1 MKTFARILIATM
13 AIAVFAAPAA
23 QADPWFR
30 DNGKARV
37 DLRSPDTRDAA
48 ERAARSDYRAG
59 ADATGSSQ
67 PPPVFVTTPGFD
79 WSASAIGAAGMLG
92 LIVLAYGAFA
102 VASRRARPAA
112 S

>member
-1 MKTFARILIATM
+1 MKTFARILIATI

-30 DNGKARV
+30 DNGKAPV

-48 ERAARSDYRAG
+48 ERAAQNDYRVGGVRA
-59 ADATGSSQ
+59 GSSQ
-67 PPPVFVTTPGFD
+67 PAPVFVTTPGFD

-92 LIVLAYGAFA
+92 LIVIAYGVFA
-102 VASRRARPAA
+102 VGSRRTRTA